1 MNIRIYGQRFEDGKS
16 LSAEKRGD
24 VLILNGEEFDFTPL
38 LEGSTL
44 PVKAISSEWFIGDA
58 TRTEGVVTIHLRY
71 PIPANFSPEQA
82 TPTDLIDIP
91 DGQVAFPPA
100 LPDPD
105 PIEQGEDH
113 E

>member
-1 MNIRIYGQRFEDGKS
+1 MIIRVYGQRFEDGIS
-16 LSAEKRGD
+16 LSAEKRGE
-24 VLILNGEEFDFTPL
+24 VLMLNGVDFDFSPL

-44 PVKAISSEWFIGDA
+44 PVQAISSEWFIGDA
-58 TRTEGVVTIHLRY
+58 TREGGVVTLHVRY

-82 TPTDLIDIP
+82 TPRDLVDIP
-91 DGQVAFPPA
+91 DGSVAFPQA

-105 PIEQGEDH
+105 PAEQGVDH